1 MLYIL
6 DIVLKMKQCF
16 GKLKVD
22 DDHFASGVSG
32 WLFYHVKMWKYILLL
47 EVINFECLWI
57 NLIYVTRVSNIY

>member
-6 DIVLKMKQCF
+6 NIVLKMKQCF

-47 EVINFECLWI
+47 EVINF
-57 NLIYVTRVSNIY
+57 

>member
-6 DIVLKMKQCF
+6 NIVLKMKQCF

-32 WLFYHVKMWKYILLL
+32 WLFMLKCENTSFSWKWLILSA
-47 EVINFECLWI
+47 FE
-57 NLIYVTRVSNIY
+57 